1 MSSLDTFLSACLAER
16 KQQYLYRERKI
27 LDSAQGVRVVVNKKR
42 YISFCSNDYL
52 GLANHPK
59 VIEAFKRGA
68 GQYGVGSGASHL
80 VSGHSRAHHQLEEE
94 LAAFTGRDRA
104 LLFSSGY
111 LANLGLISALVGKKD
126 CVFEDKLNHASLI
139 DAGLLSGARFQR
151 YLHNDV
157 TSLQKY
163 LQKNAVNNQER
174 NNENSNTLV
183 VADGVFSMDGDIVCL
198 PELAQLAQKHEVW
211 LMMDDAHG
219 FGVLGKNGAGT
230 AEHFNLSQQQLPILM
245 GTLGKALGTFGA
257 FVAGS
262 NELIE
267 YLIQFSRSYIYTTAL
282 PPAVAEA
289 ARTSLK
295 LLQEESARREQLHA
309 NIREFRRCAEQI
321 NLPLM
326 ESQTAIQPLV
336 IGDNDKVMRISAELN
351 EKGFLVG
358 AIRPPTV
365 PVGSARLRITL
376 CAEHAR
382 QDIHQ
387 LLDALSVALHG

>member
-1 MSSLDTFLSACLAER
+1 VSLETFLEARLIQR
-16 KQQYLYRERKI
+16 QQDHLYRQRKT
-27 LDSAQGVRVVVNKKR
+27 LDSAQGVRVVIDNKS

-52 GLANHPK
+52 GLANHTK

-68 GQYGVGSGASHL
+68 DTYGVGSGASHL

-111 LANLGLISALVGKKD
+111 MANLGVINALVGKTD
-126 CVFEDKLNHASLI
+126 YVFEDKLNHASLI

-157 TSLQKY
+157 ASLEKY
-163 LQKNAVNNQER
+163 LQKSEGGNKLIV
-174 NNENSNTLV
+174 T
-183 VADGVFSMDGDIVCL
+183 DGVFSMDGDLAPL
-198 PELAQLAQKHEVW
+198 PDLARIAEKQDAW
-211 LMMDDAHG
+211 LMVDDAHG
-219 FGVLGKNGAGT
+219 FGVLGNKELGKHGAGS
-230 AEHFNLSQQQLPILM
+230 ADYFNLSQQQLPVLM

-262 NELIE
+262 EALIE
-267 YLIQFSRSYIYTTAL
+267 NLIQFSRTYIYTTAL

-289 ARTSLK
+289 TRTSLK
-295 LLQEESARREQLHA
+295 LVQQESWRRDQLNNNIQLFRARA
-309 NIREFRRCAEQI
+309 AE
-321 NLPLM
+321 LDLSLM
-326 ESQTAIQPLV
+326 NSQTAIQPIV
-336 IGDNDKVMRISAELN
+336 MGDNATVMRISKQLE

-365 PVGSARLRITL
+365 PEGSARLRITL
-376 CAEHAR
+376 CAEHTAD
-382 QDIHQ
+382 DIHQ
-387 LLDALSVALHG
+387 LLDALSVVMRG